1 MLPKSKDEKNL
12 TKFHMYIS
20 THDAAGAIVLGV
32 PHKQPRGAP
41 RMTYGIWLLCQQDSR
56 FFLPRPQQVARARRD
71 CLAWRAMLDTLLQ
84 SGQPPP
90 PRAAFDP
97 RRPAHSAHTAQA
109 VYGDGHQRHHPEL
122 ATSTRLGVK
131 KKDVQLKS

>member
-41 RMTYGIWLLCQQDSR
+41 RMTYVIWLLCQQDSR
-56 FFLPRPQQVARARRD
+56 FFYRD
-71 CLAWRAMLDTLLQ
+71 HNKW
-84 SGQPPP
+84 
-90 PRAAFDP
+90 
-97 RRPAHSAHTAQA
+97 
-109 VYGDGHQRHHPEL
+109 PEL
-122 ATSTRLGVK
+122 AADRLALKWISTWPSNAESLPPA
-131 KKDVQLKS
+131 

>member
-56 FFLPRPQQVARARRD
+56 FFLPRPQQVARARR
-71 CLAWRAMLDTLLQ
+71 R
-84 SGQPPP
+84 P
-90 PRAAFDP
+90 PRLEVDLHLALERRVLAA
-97 RRPAHSAHTAQA
+97 S
-109 VYGDGHQRHHPEL
+109 V
-122 ATSTRLGVK
+122 ATVLFTSFWALGYFGRGIVDAERTTLVK
-131 KKDVQLKS
+131 PNEGA